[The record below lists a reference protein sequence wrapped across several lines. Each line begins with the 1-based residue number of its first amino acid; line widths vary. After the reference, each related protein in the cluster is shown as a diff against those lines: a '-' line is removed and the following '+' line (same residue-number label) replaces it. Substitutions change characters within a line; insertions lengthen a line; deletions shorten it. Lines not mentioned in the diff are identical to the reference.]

1 MHMLMVYSM
10 RIQHNV
16 ERLISIAAGMLQ
28 IGVTRHQLGVGNTI
42 AACWLEGTVKDMQK
56 LPINIGPM
64 IPGCPGA
71 SAHRPVSYDK
81 L

>member
-1 MHMLMVYSM
+1 MHVLMVYSM

-28 IGVTRHQLGVGNTI
+28 IGVTRHQHHRCML
-42 AACWLEGTVKDMQK
+42 AHSTVTDMPK

-64 IPGCPGA
+64 ISGCPGA